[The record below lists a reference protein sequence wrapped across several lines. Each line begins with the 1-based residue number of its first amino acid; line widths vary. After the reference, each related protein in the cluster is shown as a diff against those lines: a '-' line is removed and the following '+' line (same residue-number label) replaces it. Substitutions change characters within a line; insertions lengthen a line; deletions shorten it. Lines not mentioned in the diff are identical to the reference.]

1 MAKFS
6 WPAYPKSEAEF
17 EQLMTAIDDLLA
29 SEELKPFQ
37 RPFHVGRK
45 FWEAFRWGGLAFPAD
60 ELADQPGFQGD
71 VLMAK
76 ALRWYEETVGNRLNS
91 HFELGYVP
99 ALIGRTI
106 WRVRLAGWSGRVK
119 FFADR
124 NLSNKGISKGSNTTL
139 PSMIILSLVE
149 DLPQGMVDRLSNSEI
164 EAHFK
169 YHMFAVESI
178 QWRNNLPCTNILA
191 VARDDYNSS
200 TQDILEDRYAQAR
213 WAAQQCVE
221 KTLKGMLEIAG
232 STYPKGGRGH
242 DLSNLA
248 KILKDDHGVGLSEHL
263 IKTAHCSTGVRYKDE
278 PSTKAQALHSNL
290 AALGIYEALSKSSQV
305 EGVLAGYDKNAPTP
319 SLKA

>member
-6 WPAYPKSEAEF
+6 WPAYPKSKAEF
-17 EQLMTAIDDLLA
+17 EQLMVAIDNLLA
-29 SEELKPFQ
+29 AEELKPFQ
-37 RPFHVGRK
+37 RPLHVGRK
-45 FWEAFRWGGLAFPAD
+45 FWEAFGWGGLAFPAG

-76 ALRWYEETVGNRLNS
+76 ALRWYKETLGNRLNS
-91 HFELGYVP
+91 YFELGYVP
-99 ALIGRTI
+99 ALLGRTI
-106 WRVRLAGWSGRVK
+106 WRVRLAGWYGTVD

-124 NLSNKGISKGSNTTL
+124 NLSNKGVSKGTKIAL
-139 PSMIILSLVE
+139 PSMNILTLIE

-169 YHMFAVESI
+169 FHMFAVESI

-191 VARDDYNSS
+191 VARDDYNCS
-200 TQDILEDRYAQAR
+200 TQEILEDRYAQAR

-232 STYPKGGRGH
+232 SIYPKGGRGH

-248 KILKDDHGVGLSEHL
+248 KMLHEEHGVVISDHL
-263 IKTAHCSTGVRYKDE
+263 IKMAHCSTGARYKDE
-278 PSTKAQALHSNL
+278 PSTQIQALHANL
-290 AALGIYEALSKSSQV
+290 AALGIYDTLSKSPQV
-305 EGVLAGYDKNAPTP
+305 EKLLAGYYKEHPIT
-319 SLKA
+319 